1 MQSCAC
7 SILSVYEM
15 SKGAEGLDGESTS
28 SSSSQ
33 TMLSSLD
40 DYETIR
46 HGLGGWDCMGSNSK
60 ASHVRKFH
68 YCNQVPLYQNFLTL
82 YQNFL
87 TFGTRIISLFM

>member
-1 MQSCAC
+1 M
-7 SILSVYEM
+7 
-15 SKGAEGLDGESTS
+15 GAEGAGGRASTS

-60 ASHVRKFH
+60 ANHVGK
-68 YCNQVPLYQNFLTL
+68 
-82 YQNFL
+82 
-87 TFGTRIISLFM
+87 SLM

>member
-15 SKGAEGLDGESTS
+15 SKGAEGAGGWESTS

-46 HGLGGWDCMGSNSK
+46 HGLGGRDCMGSNSK
-60 ASHVRKFH
+60 ANHVGKFH
-68 YCNQVPLYQNFLTL
+68 YCNQVPLYLN
-82 YQNFL
+82 NL
-87 TFGTRIISLFM
+87 TFGT

>member
-15 SKGAEGLDGESTS
+15 SKGVEGLDGESTS

-46 HGLGGWDCMGSNSK
+46 HGLGGWDCMGSKSK
-60 ASHVRKFH
+60 ASHVGKFL
-68 YCNQVPLYQNFLTL
+68 YCNQVALYLNSHHFVPEFTPLCA
-82 YQNFL
+82 
-87 TFGTRIISLFM
+87 